1 LAVRILIVDDN
12 DAVRTALCSFLQRA
26 EPTYILDAAR
36 DGKEALNVAQTN
48 KPDIVV
54 LDMIMPVMSGLSAA
68 RLISHRL
75 PGTTIILHTVHRTD
89 ILNANAN
96 RYGVFRIVDKTD
108 GRNLLDVIRQID
120 SPERLKT
127 S

>member
-1 LAVRILIVDDN
+1 VRILIVDDN
-12 DAVRTALCSFLQRA
+12 DEVRTALRSFLQHA
-26 EPTYILDAAR
+26 EPTYIVDAAR

-54 LDMIMPVMSGLSAA
+54 LDLVMPVMSGLSAA
-68 RLISHRL
+68 RLISHRF
-75 PGTTIILHTVHRTD
+75 PGTKILLHTVHRTD

-108 GRNLLDVIRQID
+108 GKNLLDVIRQID

>member
-1 LAVRILIVDDN
+1 VRILIVDDN
-12 DAVRTALCSFLQRA
+12 DAVRTALCLFLQRA
-26 EPTYILDAAR
+26 ESTYILDAAR
-36 DGKEALNVAQTN
+36 DGKEALNVAQAS

-54 LDMIMPVMSGLSAA
+54 LDMVMPVMNGLSAA
-68 RLISHRL
+68 RLISHRFREPKYYCTRSIAPISL
-75 PGTTIILHTVHRTD
+75 MRTQAD
-89 ILNANAN
+89 TAYFALWT
-96 RYGVFRIVDKTD
+96 KTD